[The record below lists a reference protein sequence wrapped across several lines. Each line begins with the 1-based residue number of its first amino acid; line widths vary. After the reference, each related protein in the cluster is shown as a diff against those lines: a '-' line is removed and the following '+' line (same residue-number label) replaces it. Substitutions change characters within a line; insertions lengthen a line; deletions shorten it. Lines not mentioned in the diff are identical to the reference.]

1 LRRGKK
7 IDLKKRYEPWVVE
20 NFSGYLCIDEVYDGA
35 YVIYYAV
42 DPVSQCRVAFQ
53 ISYQAN
59 EEETR
64 RFVIYLKEM
73 GLSVKGI
80 TTDGSH
86 LYPKPLAEIFPS
98 AKHQICY
105 FHILKEIN
113 QLALRCLARFRKSLP
128 RPPKRSRGRP
138 RKGQRYR
145 LSRLEKLR
153 REIWEARYLWVQ
165 HYLTPAQR
173 KKLQRL
179 YRGQPFLRS
188 LRELIDLVYGLFD
201 RRCSVERA
209 RQKLEQLRQKKL
221 WQELPLL
228 LPIWKKLRSS
238 NLEKALTFLDDD
250 LLEGTSNAVERVN
263 RGHRKFQK
271 TIYRVRTER
280 TIAGRIKY
288 SMILDRLRASPEQA
302 EAGFICIRRNLRYA
316 S

>member
-1 LRRGKK
+1 MKPGKK
-7 IDLKKRYEPWVVE
+7 IDLKKQYEPWVVE
-20 NFSGYLCIDEVYDGA
+20 NFSGYLCIDEIYDGA

-53 ISYQAN
+53 ISYEAN
-59 EEETR
+59 EKTTR
-64 RFVIYLKEM
+64 GFLAYLKKM
-73 GLSVKGI
+73 GLGVKGI

-86 LYPKPLAEIFPS
+86 LYPKPIAEIFPET
-98 AKHQICY
+98 KHQICY
-105 FHILKEIN
+105 FHMLKEIN
-113 QLALRCLARFRKSLP
+113 LLVLKCLARFRKSLP

-138 RKGQRYR
+138 RKGQKYH

-153 REIWEARYLWVQ
+153 YAIWEARYLWIQ
-165 HYLTPAQR
+165 HYLTPGQR

-179 YRGQPFLRS
+179 YRGHPFLRA
-188 LRELIDLVYGLFD
+188 LRELVDLVYGLFD
-201 RRCSVERA
+201 RRCSVESA

-221 WQELPLL
+221 WQEFPLF
-228 LPIWKKLRSS
+228 LPIWKKLRSP

-250 LLEGTSNAVERVN
+250 LLEGTSNAVERAN

-288 SMILDRLRASPEQA
+288 SMLLDKERAGPVSSK
-302 EAGFICIRRNLRYA
+302 AGFIPIWRNLRYA